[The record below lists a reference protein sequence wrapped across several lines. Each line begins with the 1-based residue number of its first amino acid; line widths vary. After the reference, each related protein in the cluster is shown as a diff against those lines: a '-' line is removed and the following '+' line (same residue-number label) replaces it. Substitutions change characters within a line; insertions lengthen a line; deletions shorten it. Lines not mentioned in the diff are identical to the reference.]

1 MEQEYTFQNYAM
13 DVQTRITELSDQE
26 KQSLEALA
34 ATPAAEVL
42 VKILGE
48 DLLSALPA
56 VTTGVQSN
64 MPTQAVP
71 STNMAT
77 PTPAAAPVAA
87 ERTGLAARPMQ

>member
-1 MEQEYTFQNYAM
+1 MEQEYTFQNYAK

-48 DLLSALPA
+48 ELLSALPA
-56 VTTGVQSN
+56 VTSGIQSD
-64 MPTQAVP
+64 MPTEA
-71 STNMAT
+71 A
-77 PTPAAAPVAA
+77 PTAAPVAA

>member
-1 MEQEYTFQNYAM
+1 MEQEYTFQNYAK

-48 DLLSALPA
+48 ELLSALPA
-56 VTTGVQSN
+56 VTSD
-64 MPTQAVP
+64 MPTEA
-71 STNMAT
+71 A
-77 PTPAAAPVAA
+77 PTAAPVAA
-87 ERTGLAARPMQ
+87 EKTGLAARPMQ

>member
-1 MEQEYTFQNYAM
+1 MEQEYTFQNYAK

-48 DLLSALPA
+48 ELLSALPA
-56 VTTGVQSN
+56 VTSGIQSD
-64 MPTQAVP
+64 MPTE
-71 STNMAT
+71 
-77 PTPAAAPVAA
+77 AAPT
-87 ERTGLAARPMQ
+87 E